1 MIDDEKCIQF
11 RPIGYITSCFKQK
24 FGIPRQSGLVKQATA
39 KLTLQPEFSH
49 PDIVRGLDQYS
60 HVWILFIFHQ
70 NIQKKLKNTVRPPR
84 LGGNERMGVFATRS
98 NYRPNPIGQSV
109 VALDDI
115 ECLSDQIRLHL
126 SGIDIL
132 DGTPVLDI
140 KPYLPYAD
148 IVKEATSGFA
158 STAPEKLFNVDF
170 SDQSNSELS
179 KYFDESNI
187 DLKQIIIDMLATD
200 PRPAHLQG
208 GVDQKEYRFRL
219 YNFDVSWYIDGNR
232 IIVSEMSNCDA

>member
-1 MIDDEKCIQF
+1 MIDDEECIQF
-11 RPIGYITSCFKQK
+11 KPIGHITSCFKQK
-24 FGIPRQSGLVKQATA
+24 FGIPRQPGLVKQATA
-39 KLTLQPEFSH
+39 KLTLLPEFSH

-70 NIQKKLKNTVRPPR
+70 NIQKKPKNTVRPPR

-109 VALDDI
+109 VALDEI
-115 ECLSDQIRLHL
+115 EYFSDQIHLHL

-148 IVKEATSGFA
+148 IVKEATAGFA
-158 STAPEKLFNVDF
+158 NLAPEKLFSVDF

-179 KYFDESNI
+179 KYFDESTI
-187 DLKQIIIDMLATD
+187 DLKQIIIEMLATD
-200 PRPAHLQG
+200 PRPAHLQED
-208 GVDQKEYRFRL
+208 VDQKKYCFRL
-219 YNFDVSWYIDGNR
+219 YNFDVSWYIDGKR
-232 IIVSEMSNCDA
+232 IIVSELSNCDA